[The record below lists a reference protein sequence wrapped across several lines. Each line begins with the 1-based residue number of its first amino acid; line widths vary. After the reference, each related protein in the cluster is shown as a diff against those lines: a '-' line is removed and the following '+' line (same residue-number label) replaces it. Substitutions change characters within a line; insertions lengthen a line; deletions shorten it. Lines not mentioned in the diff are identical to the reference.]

1 MDLTRLF
8 ILIALSLS
16 AALFARWRNWA
27 LLALSVFVLFWLQPG
42 TPIRNLSFWF
52 PVESLVLVG
61 LVWVWTRTDPSTPST
76 PSAGQAGRVRSFPVG
91 WMTGATLK
99 TVAVIGSIV
108 LVMGLLRYVELPIS
122 ILAARPPDI
131 ISIIIA
137 LVIAIALPLLASRPT
152 LNALR
157 PSPPAPRL
165 TLIIAAFIVLFVL
178 LKFDLTALAISMGLR
193 GLNGQAVA
201 QASALD
207 LRWLGFSYIAFRLI
221 HVLREKQNGKLPEMS
236 LQEFMIYVIFFPAIS
251 AGPIDRSD
259 RFLKDLR
266 APYKLTS
273 DMAYD
278 AGRRVIVGIFKKYAL
293 ADTLALI
300 ALNEIN
306 AAQIRSGATP
316 WAWLLVYAY
325 ALRIYFDFSGYTD
338 IATGL
343 GRWFGIKLPENFN
356 APYLKPNLTQ
366 FWNSWH
372 MSLSQWFR
380 AYWFNPLTRALRKLP
395 SPTGGDGGWSQA
407 QIVFVGQASTMLLIA
422 LWHGITLNFVV
433 WGVWHALG
441 LFVHNRWAEFA
452 KAHDLSRFARVGHL
466 LGPVLT
472 FHYVALGWVWFALP
486 TLGLSIQTFMRM
498 VGR

>member
-8 ILIALSLS
+8 ILIGVSVL
-16 AALFARWRNWA
+16 AAAVLRVRPGWRNGV
-27 LLALSVFVLFWLQPG
+27 LLGISVVVLFWLQPG

-52 PVESLVLVG
+52 PIASLGLTGVVWAWVSGDGRRTPDDGRPTLLVQS
-61 LVWVWTRTDPSTPST
+61 LPTI
-76 PSAGQAGRVRSFPVG
+76 
-91 WMTGATLK
+91 
-99 TVAVIGSIV
+99 AVIAGIV
-108 LVMGLLRYVELPIS
+108 LVLGLLRYVDLPFAV
-122 ILAARPPDI
+122 LAARPPDTV
-131 ISIIIA
+131 SIVIA
-137 LVIAIALPLLASRPT
+137 LAIAGVAFIFAARST
-152 LNALR
+152 LNA
-157 PSPPAPRL
+157 PRF
-165 TLIIAAFIVLFVL
+165 TAVIIGFIVFFVL
-178 LKFDLTALAISMGLR
+178 LKLDLSAWAISAGLR
-193 GLNGQAVA
+193 AANGQDVS

-221 HVLREKQNGKLPEMS
+221 HVLREKQNGKLPAMS

-251 AGPIDRSD
+251 AGPIDRSE

-266 APYKLTS
+266 APYVINS
-273 DMAYD
+273 DLAYD

-306 AAQIRSGATP
+306 AAQIRTGAAG

-325 ALRIYFDFSGYTD
+325 ALRIYFDFGGYTD

-343 GRWFGIKLPENFN
+343 GRWLGIKLPENFN

-380 AYWFNPLTRALRKLP
+380 AYWFNPLTRAFRQRK
-395 SPTGGDGGWSQA
+395 WEQSQ
-407 QIVFVGQASTMLLIA
+407 IIFVGQASTMLLIA
-422 LWHGITLNFVV
+422 LWHGITPNFVA
-433 WGVWHALG
+433 WGLWHAVG
-441 LFVHNRWAEFA
+441 LFVHNRWADFA
-452 KAHDLSRFARVGHL
+452 KSRDLARFAAAGKV
-466 LGPVLT
+466 LGPLLT

-486 TLGLSIQTFMRM
+486 NLGLSLQTFARM
-498 VGR
+498 VGK

>member
-52 PVESLVLVG
+52 PVASLVLAG
-61 LVWVWTRTDPSTPST
+61 LVWVWTTDF
-76 PSAGQAGRVRSFPVG
+76 GRRE
-91 WMTGATLK
+91 TGGGGRAFGVTLT
-99 TVAVIGSIV
+99 TVAVMGGIV
-108 LVMGLLRYVELPIS
+108 LVLGLLRYVDLS
-122 ILAARPPDI
+122 VTVLAARPPDFV
-131 ISIIIA
+131 SIIIA
-137 LVIAIALPLLASRPT
+137 LTIAIALPFL
-152 LNALR
+152 ALR
-157 PSPPAPRL
+157 LTPPAPRF
-165 TLIIAAFIVLFVL
+165 TLIIAAFVVLFVL

-316 WAWLLVYAY
+316 WAWMLVYAY

-452 KAHDLSRFARVGHL
+452 KARDLSRFARVGNL